1 LLTFYSN
8 TANGGGYVSRN
19 ISLKRAYLAAAL
31 DDGLRIL
38 VERLWPR
45 GLTKDKAAIDH
56 WLKDIAPTPELRKW
70 YGHEPERWPEFQTR
84 YRAELAKNRGEIDA
98 LLALCEKS
106 QVTFVFA
113 AKDEARNSAVVLR
126 KYLSER
132 D

>member
-1 LLTFYSN
+1 MS
-8 TANGGGYVSRN
+8 AVN
-19 ISLKRAYLAAAL
+19 ISLKRAYLTAAPE
-31 DDGLRIL
+31 DGLRIL

-84 YRAELAKNRGEIDA
+84 YRAELAENGAEIDA
-98 LLALCEKS
+98 LLALCEKT
-106 QVTFVFA
+106 QATFVFA

-126 KYLSER
+126 EYLSER